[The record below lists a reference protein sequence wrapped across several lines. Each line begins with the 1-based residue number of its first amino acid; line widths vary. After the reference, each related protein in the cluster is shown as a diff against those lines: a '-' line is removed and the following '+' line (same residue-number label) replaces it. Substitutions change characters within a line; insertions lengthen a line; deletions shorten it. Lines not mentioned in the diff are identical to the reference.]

1 MKLLAP
7 NGKPSNLNEQQWQ
20 LVRTPEFKRWFG
32 DWEKLAYAK
41 LKDAAMDEVTLENLS
56 KNVSKVVDEND
67 EPMVVWHSS
76 PSFFNIFDKEKSVK
90 GIFHFGTIQQA
101 IYRLTYYIENIGF
114 DLTPYIQLNN
124 EQDDEMFE
132 IDIYWKLVNYIL
144 LLNFYDKNDVDVY
157 FENIFNSRQK
167 EFLKNIKINIDKN
180 KIKSELDKYN
190 IKPYFLRVKKLG
202 KTNDAGEDWEL
213 DSSFFDG
220 YIYINLYEGNKKEYS
235 FVVFNPNQIKLADG
249 SNTTF
254 DGNNPDIR
262 FEGGG
267 IVNFVSSKSLTI
279 KIGGDLYKV
288 QYRRNELGNTDKNV
302 WFADVVSKNGE
313 RIEDGHLC
321 YDDSYGNVIYGFSL
335 YEVEKDII
343 DTFKK
348 NDLHLIIVDDYG
360 VDIEVRHIEF
370 SNNPDIRFDKGGQVN
385 SNSFMKWYIDWYKGV
400 SNKMNIVFSLPNAIQ
415 PFKEKNA
422 VILDLFE
429 KKDQSID
436 AKSYL
441 NEIIEK
447 ADKYE
452 VTIYLEPKPRYKY
465 FQDNSQKKNKITR
478 EYLIDYY
485 EKFGFQLTP
494 NKKFMKRLPIKKYA
508 NGESSNFSYE
518 IGGVLHGSPY
528 DFERFST
535 EKIGTGEGAQAFG
548 WGLYFTNLEDIARE
562 YTKAG
567 EGAIFIDKTP
577 LSKRARFQK
586 LPQDEKIEVEQLLR
600 DIANGELTR
609 NELFGMAAY
618 RKGYYLTTYNFIR
631 DAKEVKF
638 SPKATLYKVTLHKG
652 KTPDQYT
659 WLEWDKIID
668 KSINT
673 KLIEQ
678 AKKEG
683 ILKEREGKTPVISK
697 VPTGAYFTNDNIS
710 GQDLYENLTVA
721 FGSDK
726 EASLFLLRAG
736 IDGIKYPAE
745 SISRGA
751 TSDTARGFN
760 YVVFDENAVTI
771 EEKTKFK
778 KGGNTEWNYEIG
790 GL

>member
-32 DWEKLAYAK
+32 DWEKAYETGNYDNISKVIGYNMKGFSGEPLICSHSSYDKFNQFKTPTFFQEGEGGGAYGDTSDEYYVNYNVFLNIK
-41 LKDAAMDEVTLENLS
+41 NPLELRSSFLKDKFTTLISEIYKNAGLDDDEY
-56 KNVSKVVDEND
+56 KNRMEFAEKYEDGYGLFKLFEKPYWKNEYGYNWEWV
-67 EPMVVWHSS
+67 
-76 PSFFNIFDKEKSVK
+76 FDYCKKNGYDGFVMRDSD
-90 GIFHFGTIQQA
+90 QSMQ
-101 IYRLTYYIENIGF
+101 YYI
-114 DLTPYIQLNN
+114 TT
-124 EQDDEMFE
+124 
-132 IDIYWKLVNYIL
+132 WV
-144 LLNFYDKNDVDVY
+144 
-157 FENIFNSRQK
+157 
-167 EFLKNIKINIDKN
+167 
-180 KIKSELDKYN
+180 
-190 IKPYFLRVKKLG
+190 
-202 KTNDAGEDWEL
+202 A
-213 DSSFFDG
+213 
-220 YIYINLYEGNKKEYS
+220 LYPE
-235 FVVFNPNQIKLADG
+235 QIKLADG

-262 FEGGG
+262 FKEGGG
-267 IVNFVSSKSLTI
+267 I
-279 KIGGDLYKV
+279 
-288 QYRRNELGNTDKNV
+288 E
-302 WFADVVSKNGE
+302 NG
-313 RIEDGHLC
+313 
-321 YDDSYGNVIYGFSL
+321 S
-335 YEVEKDII
+335 VEFI
-343 DTFKK
+343 
-348 NDLHLIIVDDYG
+348 
-360 VDIEVRHIEF
+360 
-370 SNNPDIRFDKGGQVN
+370 
-385 SNSFMKWYIDWYKGV
+385 KWYVDWYK
-400 SNKMNIVFSLPNAIQ
+400 NINRKMNILFSLPSVIA
-415 PFKEKNA
+415 PFNEKNV
-422 VILDLFE
+422 VILDVFE
-429 KKDQSID
+429 KIDQNID

-452 VTIYLEPKPRYKY
+452 VTIYLEPKPRHKY

-548 WGLYFTNLEDIARE
+548 WGLYFTNLEDIARK

-638 SPKATLYKVTLHKG
+638 SPEATLYKVSLHKG
-652 KTPDQYT
+652 KTPEQYT